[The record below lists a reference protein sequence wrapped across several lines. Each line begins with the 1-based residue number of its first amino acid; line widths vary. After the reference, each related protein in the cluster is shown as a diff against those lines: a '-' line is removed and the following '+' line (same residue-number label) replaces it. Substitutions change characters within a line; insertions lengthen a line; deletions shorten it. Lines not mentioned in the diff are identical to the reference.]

1 MLFFVG
7 ISLALT
13 WSMSSGKHH
22 VKKLLPQY
30 KPSLTH
36 NNIYTNPARDQI
48 NNDGTDGQPMANVS
62 GALPPVSPRSH
73 TGKECL

>member
-22 VKKLLPQY
+22 VKKLLPQH
-30 KPSLTH
+30 KPLLTY
-36 NNIYTNPARDQI
+36 NNIYPLASDRVD
-48 NNDGTDGQPMANVS
+48 NDGIDGQPMANVS